1 MRLSILAT
9 ALTLSLGAHAGL
21 AQNVVT
27 PTPASPTMPA
37 MPQGQQDMMQ
47 MLQLAAHNQL
57 GVLEFCQA
65 QGYNGPE
72 AVALQRKILGMMP
85 APPKMDGIDDAEAA
99 GKGGE
104 VQAGG
109 THVKLVDAAKTQNTT
124 PDAMCKQMSAM
135 LQQQAAMLP
144 K

>member
-9 ALTLSLGAHAGL
+9 ALTLGLGTQAAL
-21 AQNVVT
+21 AQVT
-27 PTPASPTMPA
+27 PVTPSSPTMPT

-57 GVLEFCQA
+57 GVLEYCQA
-65 QGYNGPE
+65 QGYTGSE
-72 AVALQRKILGMMP
+72 AVDLQRKILGMMP
-85 APPKMDGIDDAEAA
+85 SPAKMDGIAEAEAA
-99 GKGGE
+99 GKTGE

-124 PDAMCKQMSAM
+124 PEAMCKQISSM